1 MVDVAKVKMFGMNVG
16 SFSWDYAYNPNGAW
30 TNTHQMS
37 INGKYDNITR
47 QDLLACA
54 SANNIKN
61 ASDIINQ
68 VCQAVAEWPRIAKT
82 WDVPQEMI
90 DARFQYMLLDI

>member
-47 QDLLACA
+47 
-54 SANNIKN
+54 
-61 ASDIINQ
+61 
-68 VCQAVAEWPRIAKT
+68 
-82 WDVPQEMI
+82 
-90 DARFQYMLLDI
+90 